1 VIGSAAT
8 LHPIFTAAAAKA
20 AKSTAWTGHDTRL
33 IVVAL
38 AGIALVVL
46 MTAVTKIHPFL
57 ALLIGGLFVG
67 IAGGIPVDKLLSTLE
82 TGVGGVLGNVGVIV
96 ALGAML
102 GKMLVDSGGADRLVG
117 AIVDRVGERRAPW
130 AMVLA
135 AMVVGIPMF
144 FEVGLVLMVPI
155 IYLVWKRTG
164 GSILRVGIPALAGLS
179 ILHGLIPPH
188 PGPLVAINALH
199 ADLGTTLLFGVIV
212 AIPTAVIGGPLYG
225 TWIAKRVHPHPP
237 ESLAKQYTVTERE
250 EGTAPS
256 VLTTLSV
263 ILLPVAI
270 MLAKTVVD
278 IADSSPNSELHKV
291 MDFIGDPIM
300 AMIVGVVYAVF
311 ALGFG
316 RKSSGVSIS
325 DIMGAALAPVAGVLL
340 IIGAGGGFKQMLVGT
355 GIADSIGKAANNS
368 HLSLLLLA
376 WLIAVGIR
384 LATGSATVATVTA
397 SGIIAPIAASH
408 SNTSTALL
416 ALAVGSGSLFL
427 SHVNDAGFWLV
438 KEFFGMDVKQ
448 TFKSWSAMET
458 ILSTVSIVVILIL
471 GTFVH

>member
-1 VIGSAAT
+1 MTSDIA
-8 LHPIFTAAAAKA
+8 LHPILTAAAAKA
-20 AKSTAWTGHDTRL
+20 AKSTPWNGHDTRL

-57 ALLIGGLFVG
+57 ALLIGALFVG
-67 IAGGIPVDKLLSTLE
+67 VAGGIHVDKLLSTLE

-188 PGPLVAINALH
+188 PGPLVAISALH

-212 AIPTAVIGGPLYG
+212 AIPTAVIAGPLYG
-225 TWIAKRVHPHPP
+225 GWISRRVHPNPP

-256 VLTTLSV
+256 VLTTLSA
-263 ILLPVAI
+263 ILLPVVI
-270 MLAKTVVD
+270 MLVKTVVD
-278 IADSSPNSELHKV
+278 IADSSPGSELHKV

-300 AMIVGVVYAVF
+300 AMIVGVVYAMF

-316 RKSSGVSIS
+316 RRSSGASAS
-325 DIMGAALAPVAGVLL
+325 DLMGAALAPVAGVLL

-355 GIADSIGKAANNS
+355 GIAGSIGKAANNS

-397 SGIIAPIAASH
+397 SGIIAPIAATH
-408 SNTSTALL
+408 SGTSTALL

>member
-1 VIGSAAT
+1 
-8 LHPIFTAAAAKA
+8 
-20 AKSTAWTGHDTRL
+20 
-33 IVVAL
+33 
-38 AGIALVVL
+38 
-46 MTAVTKIHPFL
+46 
-57 ALLIGGLFVG
+57 
-67 IAGGIPVDKLLSTLE
+67 
-82 TGVGGVLGNVGVIV
+82 
-96 ALGAML
+96 
-102 GKMLVDSGGADRLVG
+102 
-117 AIVDRVGERRAPW
+117 
-130 AMVLA
+130 
-135 AMVVGIPMF
+135 
-144 FEVGLVLMVPI
+144 MVPI

-212 AIPTAVIGGPLYG
+212 AIPTAVIAGPLYG

-237 ESLAKQYTVTERE
+237 ENLAKQYTVTARE
-250 EGTAPS
+250 DGTAPS

-263 ILLPVAI
+263 ILLPVVI
-270 MLAKTVVD
+270 MLVKTVVD
-278 IADSSPNSELHKV
+278 IADSSPKSELHKV

-316 RKSSGVSIS
+316 RRAS
-325 DIMGAALAPVAGVLL
+325 DVMGASLAPIAGILL

-355 GIADSIGKAANNS
+355 GIADSIGKAANHS

-397 SGIIAPIAASH
+397 SGIIAPIAATH

-458 ILSTVSIVVILIL
+458 ILSSVSIVVILIL

>member
-1 VIGSAAT
+1 MIGSALSASPT
-8 LHPIFTAAAAKA
+8 LATAAAAATKN
-20 AKSTAWTGHDTRL
+20 TAWTGHDTRL

-46 MTAVTKIHPFL
+46 LTAAVKIHPFL
-57 ALLIGGLFVG
+57 ALLVGALFVG
-67 IAGGIPVDKLLSTLE
+67 IAGGIPVDKLISTLT

-102 GKMLVDSGGADRLVG
+102 GKLLVDSGGADRLVG
-117 AIVDRVGERRAPW
+117 AIVDRVGVQRAPW

-188 PGPLVAINALH
+188 PGPLVAISALH
-199 ADLGTTLLFGVIV
+199 ADLGTTLLLGVIV
-212 AIPTAVIGGPLYG
+212 AIPTAIIAGPVYG

-237 ESLAKQYTVTERE
+237 ENLAKQYTVTERE
-250 EGTAPS
+250 DGTAPS
-256 VLTTLSV
+256 VWTTLSV

-270 MLAKTVVD
+270 MLVKTVVD
-278 IADSSPNSELHKV
+278 IADDNAKSELHRV
-291 MDFIGDPIM
+291 MDFIGDPII
-300 AMIVGVVYAVF
+300 AMVVGVVYAALV
-311 ALGFG
+311 LGFG
-316 RKSSGVSIS
+316 RSRTSE
-325 DIMGAALAPVAGVLL
+325 IMGAALAPIAGILL

-355 GIADSIGKAANNS
+355 GIADSIGKAAHHS

-397 SGIIAPIAASH
+397 SGIIAPIAATST
-408 SNTSTALL
+408 NTSTALL

-458 ILSTVSIVVILIL
+458 ILSSVSIAAILIL

>member
-1 VIGSAAT
+1 MISSALSAP
-8 LHPIFTAAAAKA
+8 PIVAQAATAAAT
-20 AKSTAWTGHDTRL
+20 STAWSGHDTRL
-33 IVVAL
+33 VIVAL

-46 MTAVTKIHPFL
+46 LTAIVKIHPFL
-57 ALLIGGLFVG
+57 ALLVGALFVG
-67 IAGGIPVDKLLSTLE
+67 VAGGIPVDKLISTLT

-102 GKMLVDSGGADRLVG
+102 GKMLVDSGGADRLVN
-117 AIVDRVGERRAPW
+117 AIVDRVGEKRAPW

-135 AMVVGIPMF
+135 AMVIGIPMF
-144 FEVGLVLMVPI
+144 FEVGLVLMIPI

-212 AIPTAVIGGPLYG
+212 AIPTAILGGPLYG
-225 TWIAKRVHPHPP
+225 KFIAKHVHPHPP
-237 ESLAKQYTVTERE
+237 ENLTEQYTVTERP
-250 EGTAPS
+250 EGKSPS

-270 MLAKTVVD
+270 MLVKTVVD
-278 IADSSPNSELHKV
+278 IADNNPKSELHRV

-300 AMIVGVVYAVF
+300 AMIVGVIYAAF
-311 ALGFG
+311 ALGFT
-316 RKSSGVSIS
+316 RKKAS
-325 DIMGAALAPVAGVLL
+325 DVMGASLAPIAGILL

-368 HLSLLLLA
+368 HMSLLLLA

-397 SGIIAPIAASH
+397 SGIIAPIAATH

-458 ILSTVSIVVILIL
+458 ILSSVSIAVILIL

>member
-1 VIGSAAT
+1 M
-8 LHPIFTAAAAKA
+8 HPIFGAAAAKA
-20 AKSTAWTGHDTRL
+20 AESTAWTGHDTRL

-46 MTAVTKIHPFL
+46 LTAVTKIHPFL
-57 ALLIGGLFVG
+57 ALLVGALFVG
-67 IAGGIPVDKLLSTLE
+67 IAGGIPVDKLLPTLE

-102 GKMLVDSGGADRLVG
+102 GKMLVDSGGADRLVS
-117 AIVDRVGERRAPW
+117 AIVDRVGEKRAPW

-212 AIPTAVIGGPLYG
+212 AIPTAIIGGPLYG
-225 TWIAKRVHPHPP
+225 TWISKRVHPHPP
-237 ESLAKQYTVTERE
+237 EDLAKQYTVTERTD
-250 EGTAPS
+250 GRIPS

-270 MLAKTVVD
+270 MLVKTVVD
-278 IADSSPNSELHKV
+278 IADSNPHSEPHKV

-300 AMIVGVVYAVF
+300 AMIIGVFYAVF

-316 RKSSGVSIS
+316 RRAS
-325 DIMGAALAPVAGVLL
+325 DVMGRSLAPIAGILL

-368 HLSLLLLA
+368 HLSLLVLA

-408 SNTSTALL
+408 TNTSTALL

-458 ILSTVSIVVILIL
+458 ILSSVSIVVILIL

>member
-1 VIGSAAT
+1 MTSDIA
-8 LHPIFTAAAAKA
+8 LHPILTAAAA

-57 ALLIGGLFVG
+57 ALLIGALFVG
-67 IAGGIPVDKLLSTLE
+67 VAGGIHVDKLLSTLE

-117 AIVDRVGERRAPW
+117 AIVDRVGEQRAPW

-225 TWIAKRVHPHPP
+225 TWISKRVHPNPP
-237 ESLAKQYTVTERE
+237 ENLAKQYTMTERE

-270 MLAKTVVD
+270 MLVKTVVD
-278 IADSSPNSELHKV
+278 IVDSSPTAEVHKV

-300 AMIVGVVYAVF
+300 AMIIGVVYAVF

-316 RKSSGVSIS
+316 RKAS
-325 DIMGAALAPVAGVLL
+325 DVMGAALAPVAGVLL

-397 SGIIAPIAASH
+397 SGIIAPIAATH
-408 SNTSTALL
+408 TNTSTALL

-458 ILSTVSIVVILIL
+458 ILSTVSIVAILIL

>member
-1 VIGSAAT
+1 MSQ
-8 LHPIFTAAAAKA
+8 AAAAAVKN
-20 AKSTAWTGHDTRL
+20 TAWTGHDTRL

-46 MTAVTKIHPFL
+46 LTAVVKIHPFL
-57 ALLIGGLFVG
+57 ALLVGGLFVG
-67 IAGGIPVDKLLSTLE
+67 VAGGIPADKLISTLT
-82 TGVGGVLGNVGVIV
+82 TGVGGVLGNVGVVV

-102 GKMLVDSGGADRLVG
+102 GKLLVDSGGADRLVG
-117 AIVDRVGERRAPW
+117 AIVDRVGEKRAPW

-144 FEVGLVLMVPI
+144 FEVGLVLMIPI

-188 PGPLVAINALH
+188 PGPLVAISALH
-199 ADLGTTLLFGVIV
+199 ADLGTTLLLGVIV
-212 AIPTAVIGGPLYG
+212 AIPTAVIAGPLYG
-225 TWIAKRVHPHPP
+225 TWIAGKVHPHPP
-237 ESLAKQYTVTERE
+237 ESLARQYTLTERE
-250 EGTAPS
+250 DGETPS
-256 VLTTLSV
+256 VWTTLSV

-278 IADSSPNSELHKV
+278 VADDDAKSELHRV

-300 AMIVGVVYAVF
+300 ALVIGVAYA
-311 ALGFG
+311 ALVLRFG
-316 RKSSGVSIS
+316 RKQTS
-325 DIMGAALAPVAGVLL
+325 DIMGAALPPIAGILL

-355 GIADSIGKAANNS
+355 GIADSIGKAADHS

-397 SGIIAPIAASH
+397 SGIIAPIAASGTG
-408 SNTSTALL
+408 SGTSTALL

-458 ILSTVSIVVILIL
+458 ILSSVSIVVILIL
-471 GTFVH
+471 GTVVH

>member
-1 VIGSAAT
+1 MLTTVAE
-8 LHPIFTAAAAKA
+8 AAAK
-20 AKSTAWTGHDTRL
+20 SSSWTGHDTRL

-46 MTAVTKIHPFL
+46 LSAAAKIHPFL
-57 ALLIGGLFVG
+57 ALLIGALFVG
-67 IAGGIPVDKLLSTLE
+67 VAGGISADKLLKSLT

-102 GKMLVDSGGADRLVG
+102 GKLLVDSGGADRLVG

-135 AMVVGIPMF
+135 AMVIGIPMF
-144 FEVGLVLMVPI
+144 FEVGLVLMIPI
-155 IYLVWKRTG
+155 VYLVWRRVG

-188 PGPLVAINALH
+188 PGPLVAISALK
-199 ADLGTTLLFGVIV
+199 ADLGTTLLLGVIV
-212 AIPTAVIGGPLYG
+212 AIPTAIIAGPVYG
-225 TWIAKRVHPHPP
+225 SFISRRVQPTPP
-237 ESLAKQYTVTERE
+237 EQLATQYSAAERE
-250 EGTAPS
+250 DGRPAPS

-270 MLAKTVVD
+270 MLVKTVIDLVVTD
-278 IADSSPNSELHKV
+278 PKAEVHRV
-291 MDFIGDPIM
+291 MDFIGDPIT
-300 AMIVGVVYAVF
+300 AMIIGVIWAMIAF
-311 ALGFG
+311 RFG
-316 RKSSGVSIS
+316 RSRSGE
-325 DIMGAALAPVAGVLL
+325 IMGAALAPIAGILL
-340 IIGAGGGFKQMLVGT
+340 IIGAGGGFKQMLVDT
-355 GIADSIGKAANNS
+355 GIADSIGKAANHS

-376 WLIAVGIR
+376 WLIAVAIR

-397 SGIIAPIAASH
+397 SGIIAPILLTSNHTSAA
-408 SNTSTALL
+408 LV

-438 KEFFGMDVKQ
+438 KEFFGMDVKE
-448 TFKSWSAMET
+448 TFASWSAMET
-458 ILSTVSIVVILIL
+458 ILSCVSIVVILIL

>member
-1 VIGSAAT
+1 MITEALRSTA
-8 LHPIFTAAAAKA
+8 LAAAQTT
-20 AKSTAWTGHDTRL
+20 AKSTAWTSHDTRL

-46 MTAVTKIHPFL
+46 LSAVAKIHPFL
-57 ALLIGGLFVG
+57 SLLIGALFVG
-67 IAGGIPVDKLLSTLE
+67 VAGGIPADKLISTLT

-102 GKMLVDSGGADRLVG
+102 GKLLVDSGGADRLVG
-117 AIVDRVGERRAPW
+117 AIVDKVGEKRAPW

-135 AMVVGIPMF
+135 AIVIGIPMF
-144 FEVGLVLMVPI
+144 FEVGLVLMIPI
-155 IYLVWKRTG
+155 IYLVWRRVG

-188 PGPLVAINALH
+188 PGPLVAVTALK
-199 ADLGTTLLFGVIV
+199 ADLGTTLLLGVIV
-212 AIPTAVIGGPLYG
+212 AIPTAIIAGPLYG
-225 TWIAKRVHPHPP
+225 SFIAKRVQPTPP
-237 ESLAKQYTVTERE
+237 EQLAAQYTVTQRAD
-250 EGTAPS
+250 GKDAPS
-256 VLTTLSV
+256 VFTTLSV

-270 MLAKTVVD
+270 MLVKTVVD
-278 IADSSPNSELHKV
+278 IVVKDPKAEVHRV
-291 MDFIGDPIM
+291 VDFIGDPIM
-300 AMIVGVVYAVF
+300 AMVIGVLYAIVAF
-311 ALGFG
+311 RFG
-316 RKSSGVSIS
+316 RVKSSSIMS
-325 DIMGAALAPVAGVLL
+325 ASLPPIAGILL
-340 IIGAGGGFKQMLVGT
+340 IIGAGGAFKQMLVGT
-355 GIADSIGKAANNS
+355 GIADAIGKAANNA

-397 SGIIAPIAASH
+397 AGIIAPIAVTH
-408 SNTSTALL
+408 HDTSTALL
-416 ALAVGSGSLFL
+416 ALAIGSGSLFL

-458 ILSTVSIVVILIL
+458 ILSSVSIVFILLL

>member
-1 VIGSAAT
+1 MIAPALGSLAPR
-8 LHPIFTAAAAKA
+8 LSAAAADA
-20 AKSTAWTGHDTRL
+20 AKNTDWTGHDTRL
-33 IVVAL
+33 VVVAVL
-38 AGIALVVL
+38 GIALVVVL
-46 MTAVTKIHPFL
+46 TAVAKIHPFL
-57 ALLIGGLFVG
+57 ALLVGGLFVG
-67 IAGGIPVDKLLSTLE
+67 VAGGIPADKLISTLT
-82 TGVGGVLGNVGVIV
+82 TGVGGVLGNVGVVV

-102 GKMLVDSGGADRLVG
+102 GKLLVDSGGADRLVG

-144 FEVGLVLMVPI
+144 FEVGLVLMIPI

-164 GSILRVGIPALAGLS
+164 GSILRIGIPALAGLS

-188 PGPLVAINALH
+188 PGPLVAISALH

-212 AIPTAVIGGPLYG
+212 AIPTAVIAGPLYG
-225 TWIAKRVHPHPP
+225 TWVSKHVHPHPP
-237 ESLAKQYTVTERE
+237 ETLSEQYTVTERE
-250 EGTAPS
+250 DGKVPS
-256 VLTTLSV
+256 VWTTLSV
-263 ILLPVAI
+263 ILLPVVI

-278 IADSSPNSELHKV
+278 VADNNAKSELHRV
-291 MDFIGDPIM
+291 MDFVGDPIM
-300 AMIVGVVYAVF
+300 ALIIGVIYAAFVLRF
-311 ALGFG
+311 D
-316 RKSSGVSIS
+316 REQTSG
-325 DIMGAALAPVAGVLL
+325 IMGAALPPIAGILL

-355 GIADSIGKAANNS
+355 GIADSIGKAAHNS

-397 SGIIAPIAASH
+397 SGIIAPIAATST
-408 SNTSTALL
+408 NTSTALL

-458 ILSTVSIVVILIL
+458 ILSSVSIVCILIL

>member
-1 VIGSAAT
+1 VTGSAIAT
-8 LHPIFTAAAAKA
+8 HPILAAAAAKA
-20 AKSTAWTGHDTRL
+20 AESTAWTGHDTRL

-57 ALLIGGLFVG
+57 ALLIGALFVG
-67 IAGGIPVDKLLSTLE
+67 IAGGIPVDKLLPTTE
-82 TGVGGVLGNVGVIV
+82 TGVGGVLGDVGVIV

-117 AIVDRVGERRAPW
+117 AIVDRVGEKRAPW

-212 AIPTAVIGGPLYG
+212 AIPTAIIGGPLYG
-225 TWIAKRVHPHPP
+225 TWISKRVHPHPP
-237 ESLAKQYTVTERE
+237 ENLAEQYTVTQRE
-250 EGTAPS
+250 EGTLPS

-263 ILLPVAI
+263 ILLPVLI
-270 MLAKTVVD
+270 MLVKTVVD
-278 IADSSPNSELHKV
+278 IADSSPSSELHKV

-300 AMIVGVVYAVF
+300 AMIIGVVYAVF

-316 RKSSGVSIS
+316 RKASEV
-325 DIMGAALAPVAGVLL
+325 MGSALGPIAGILL
-340 IIGAGGGFKQMLVGT
+340 IIGAGGAFKQMLVGT

-397 SGIIAPIAASH
+397 SGIIAPIAATH
-408 SNTSTALL
+408 HDTSTALL

-458 ILSTVSIVVILIL
+458 ILSSVSIVVILIL

>member
-1 VIGSAAT
+1 
-8 LHPIFTAAAAKA
+8 
-20 AKSTAWTGHDTRL
+20 
-33 IVVAL
+33 
-38 AGIALVVL
+38 
-46 MTAVTKIHPFL
+46 
-57 ALLIGGLFVG
+57 
-67 IAGGIPVDKLLSTLE
+67 
-82 TGVGGVLGNVGVIV
+82 
-96 ALGAML
+96 
-102 GKMLVDSGGADRLVG
+102 
-117 AIVDRVGERRAPW
+117 
-130 AMVLA
+130 
-135 AMVVGIPMF
+135 
-144 FEVGLVLMVPI
+144 MVPI

-164 GSILRVGIPALAGLS
+164 GSILRIGIPALAGLS

-188 PGPLVAINALH
+188 PGPLVAISALH

-212 AIPTAVIGGPLYG
+212 AIPTAIIAGPLYG
-225 TWIAKRVHPHPP
+225 TWIAKRVHPEPP
-237 ESLAKQYTVTERE
+237 ENLAKQYTTTTRAD
-250 EGTAPS
+250 GTAPA
-256 VLTTLSV
+256 VFLTLSV

-270 MLAKTVVD
+270 MLVKTVVD
-278 IADSSPNSELHKV
+278 IADSSPTSELHKV

-300 AMIVGVVYAVF
+300 ALIIGVVYAVF
-311 ALGFG
+311 ALGFF
-316 RKSSGVSIS
+316 RKNTSEV
-325 DIMGAALAPVAGVLL
+325 MGSALGPIAGILL

-397 SGIIAPIAASH
+397 SGIIAPIAATH
-408 SNTSTALL
+408 SDTSTALL

-458 ILSTVSIVVILIL
+458 LLSSVSIVVILIL

>member
-1 VIGSAAT
+1 MMPSAIAS
-8 LHPIFTAAAAKA
+8 HPIFVEAAAKT

-33 IVVAL
+33 ILVAL

-67 IAGGIPVDKLLSTLE
+67 IAGGVPVDKLLPTTE

-117 AIVDRVGERRAPW
+117 AIVDRVGEKRAPW

-164 GSILRVGIPALAGLS
+164 GSILRIGIPALAGLS

-212 AIPTAVIGGPLYG
+212 AIPTAIIGGPLYG
-225 TWIAKRVHPHPP
+225 TWISKRVHPHPP
-237 ESLAKQYTVTERE
+237 ENLAEQYTT
-250 EGTAPS
+250 TARADGKTPS

-263 ILLPVAI
+263 ILLPVVI
-270 MLAKTVVD
+270 MLVKTVID
-278 IADSSPNSELHKV
+278 IADSSPNSEPHKV

-300 AMIVGVVYAVF
+300 AMILGVVYAVF

-316 RKSSGVSIS
+316 RKASEV
-325 DIMGAALAPVAGVLL
+325 MGASLGPIAGILL

-397 SGIIAPIAASH
+397 SGIIAPIAATH
-408 SNTSTALL
+408 SGTSTALL

-458 ILSTVSIVVILIL
+458 ILSTVSIVAILIL